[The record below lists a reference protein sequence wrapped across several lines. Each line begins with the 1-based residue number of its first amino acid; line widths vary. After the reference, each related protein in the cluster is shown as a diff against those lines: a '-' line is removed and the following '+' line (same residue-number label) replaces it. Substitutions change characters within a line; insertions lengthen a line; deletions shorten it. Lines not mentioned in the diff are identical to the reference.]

1 MVIYWFRTSF
11 VSWLFSLI
19 LIATYST
26 TSIAL
31 VIVDIDSSQENM
43 NWIANDYF
51 YPSDGRDIK
60 ANHSIR
66 VIAFDTDQQKIQN
79 IEYLLA
85 SNTRTSYAVSLP
97 YCDIQYGPL
106 HNGRLTPVVTP
117 RRDFKGWIRTSGRF
131 TCNSESL
138 ENWDKTRPMWSFV
151 RQTETPA
158 DLNLDAIRVYI
169 NRSDLEENLRKE
181 NPGLKNPQWKT
192 AHKKSREVSF
202 YTHGRFYQ
210 GDCFYKQKSMSQHPI
225 SIFSK
230 QETGRIG
237 EIACDLT
244 MMALGFIKL
253 GGKYYGDCGIDGLY
267 EKGDVLVVAE
277 MKFHGNPPSL
287 DAIESK
293 DLVSKFDIKNK
304 RALNK
309 LKKKESIY
317 EKIVRANCSSQLY
330 LLPYGVLNDGK
341 SYCRMGETPYSIPH
355 LQNPNVKIEVKE
367 AHPTTPLKSLSLS
380 AIPLTPD
387 STEQDRGIY
396 LAGFLRDYV
405 RATGLTPQQ
414 VLAEMT
420 GVISAPTFLS
430 AETSATVQN
439 FSPVKRLS
447 YEHSASG
454 GHGTPFA
461 SPEKTGHE
469 KIISSPDLAT
479 SYRNLFEDL
488 QKQVELGAGAFDAQL
503 AQFLGTGVTNS
514 GVKKIRLGYKAPKVL
529 ADIHKKLSEQ
539 EPFEQ
544 LLSRFSMT
552 ESKKTEYRSLF
563 RFA

>member
-85 SNTRTSYAVSLP
+85 SDARTSYSVSLP
-97 YCDIQYGPL
+97 CCDIQYGPL
-106 HNGRLTPVVTP
+106 QNGRLVPVITPK
-117 RRDFKGWIRTSGRF
+117 RDFNGWIRTSGRF
-131 TCNSESL
+131 TCNFESL
-138 ENWDKTRPMWSFV
+138 EGCDKTRPMWSMVKQTVTPVDLSLEEV
-151 RQTETPA
+151 RSYVNQA
-158 DLNLDAIRVYI
+158 DLEGKLKRANP
-169 NRSDLEENLRKE
+169 SLEKVH
-181 NPGLKNPQWKT
+181 WKT
-192 AHKKSREVSF
+192 SHKKSMKVTF
-202 YTHGRFYQ
+202 FVHGTHYY
-210 GDCFYKQKSMSQHPI
+210 GDCFYKQKSTSQHPI
-225 SIFSK
+225 SIFSN

-447 YEHSASG
+447 YEYSASG

-461 SPEKTGHE
+461 SQEKQ
-469 KIISSPDLAT
+469 AM
-479 SYRNLFEDL
+479 
-488 QKQVELGAGAFDAQL
+488 
-503 AQFLGTGVTNS
+503 
-514 GVKKIRLGYKAPKVL
+514 
-529 ADIHKKLSEQ
+529 KKLY
-539 EPFEQ
+539 
-544 LLSRFSMT
+544 LL
-552 ESKKTEYRSLF
+552 LI
-563 RFA
+563 